1 MKLTRT
7 AALLLT
13 LAATACAT
21 LPPPPPPRSLEPPPI
36 VRPPAEEIYNLV
48 TANPDAA
55 RILAGFRARSLPLAP
70 SDVSRVDLLAGS
82 PGYAWRVGQES
93 LHLHAYRNREW
104 AAAGARRFVATAM
117 SRSQIIDWVAKPH
130 LFQCGTAVALYLGE
144 SPHALTVLTYL
155 CGPLAWMR

>member
-21 LPPPPPPRSLEPPPI
+21 VPPPPPPRSLERPPI
-36 VRPPAEEIYNLV
+36 VRPPAEATYNLV

-55 RILAGFRARSLPLAP
+55 RILAGFRARRLPLAP

-93 LHLHAYRNREW
+93 LHIHSYRNREW

-155 CGPLAWMR
+155 CGPPAWMR